1 MKLSSGTIR
10 SWEIGRSR
18 LGEVE
23 VLVGDGVRVR
33 SIEWRHR
40 RRSKS
45 HLVGGRRRVR
55 GGVNGNGGSRRAKR
69 GKCSFWMA
77 RARKGLSLETHV
89 WFAKRFHLGR
99 VCGTV
104 IPLRAVDRGTRS
116 AVRAAEHGVVVAD
129 ISFVRCFE
137 LRPSSDSKIRAE
149 PGFGSV
155 MMKQPGP
162 EDRQPWVFAH
172 PESPQL
178 GALRRAGKDI
188 THRLVRLRLIGPEAR
203 RCLNR
208 SLGIQLS
215 QSFQPSAAKIFRDS
229 DHSYLTSTSSIEAL
243 DDITQRSCYVV
254 ILPTTPL
261 LSGGFGAGLDLL
273 LPSGWAMHLW
283 IKLVYSGAVAVGA
296 EELRS
301 IGFEGGCVQYPHD
314 CPRDVSRIFRGR
326 GKTGTSRVKKR
337 RREGKRLLLDRDMIN
352 EMFRLD
358 IGDEQRHR
366 PGLENRWVKVDRSPA
381 SRLGDSDIVLVRLKA
396 GAKGIPRDGG
406 LIFAPNADDVDEW
419 TRYGASYN
427 GRFATDEDKHVGT
440 ITTGAHSL
448 LRGRGFAS
456 SAWLYAI
463 RARDLFRG
471 TAGTRK
477 RRGTRQVFLL
487 FRNRQSRWLRT
498 ALAEPLLDPCIS
510 PF

>member
-18 LGEVE
+18 LGELE

-45 HLVGGRRRVR
+45 HLVGRRRRVR
-55 GGVNGNGGSRRAKR
+55 GVVNGNGRSRRAKR
-69 GKCSFWMA
+69 GKRSFWMA

-116 AVRAAEHGVVVAD
+116 TVRAAEHSVVVAD

-155 MMKQPGP
+155 MIKQPGA

-172 PESPQL
+172 PKSPQL
-178 GALRRAGKDI
+178 AALRRAGKDI
-188 THRLVRLRLIGPEAR
+188 THCLVRLRLIGPDSR
-203 RCLNR
+203 RCLER

-215 QSFQPSAAKIFRDS
+215 QSLQPSAAKIFRDS
-229 DHSYLTSTSSIEAL
+229 DRSHLTSTLSVEAL
-243 DDITQRSCYVV
+243 EDIAERSCYVV
-254 ILPTTPL
+254 ILPTTPM
-261 LSGGFGAGLDLL
+261 LSGGFGSGLDLL
-273 LPSGWAMHLW
+273 LPSGWAMHVW
-283 IKLVYSGAVAVGA
+283 IKLIYSGAVAVGV

-301 IGFEGGCVQYPHD
+301 IGFEGGCVQYPQD

-326 GKTGTSRVKKR
+326 GKTGTARVKRR
-337 RREGKRLLLDRDMIN
+337 RREGKRLLLDRDMII
-352 EMFRLD
+352 ETFLPG
-358 IGDEQRHR
+358 IVDERSHR
-366 PGLENRWVKVDRSPA
+366 PGLETRWVSVDRSLA
-381 SRLGDSDIVLVRLKA
+381 SRLEDSDVVLVRLQA
-396 GAKGIPRDGG
+396 GAKGVPRDGA
-406 LIFAPNADDVDEW
+406 LIFAPNPDDVEEW
-419 TRYGASYN
+419 TRHGASYN
-427 GRFATDEDKHVGT
+427 GRFAMDEDKHVGAV
-440 ITTGAHSL
+440 TTGGHSL

-463 RARDLFRG
+463 RARELFRG
-471 TAGTRK
+471 SVGTRK
-477 RRGTRQVFLL
+477 RRGTHQAFLL

-498 ALAEPLLDPCIS
+498 ALAEPILDPCIR

>member
-1 MKLSSGTIR
+1 M
-10 SWEIGRSR
+10 
-18 LGEVE
+18 
-23 VLVGDGVRVR
+23 
-33 SIEWRHR
+33 
-40 RRSKS
+40 
-45 HLVGGRRRVR
+45 
-55 GGVNGNGGSRRAKR
+55 
-69 GKCSFWMA
+69 
-77 RARKGLSLETHV
+77 
-89 WFAKRFHLGR
+89 GR

-137 LRPSSDSKIRAE
+137 LRPSSDSKILIE

-178 GALRRAGKDI
+178 GALRRAGMDI
-188 THRLVRLRLIGPEAR
+188 THRLVRLRMIGPEAR
-203 RCLNR
+203 SCLNR

-229 DHSYLTSTSSIEAL
+229 DRSYLASISSIEAL
-243 DDITQRSCYVV
+243 EDITKRSCYVV
-254 ILPTTPL
+254 ILPTTPM

-273 LPSGWAMHLW
+273 LPSGWAMHVW
-283 IKLVYSGAVAVGA
+283 IRLVCSGAVAVGA
-296 EELRS
+296 DELRS
-301 IGFEGGCVQYPHD
+301 IGFEGGCVQYPQD
-314 CPRDVSRIFRGR
+314 CPRDVGRIFRGR

-337 RREGKRLLLDRDMIN
+337 RREGKRLLLDRDMIS
-352 EMFRLD
+352 EMLLLGV
-358 IGDEQRHR
+358 GDEQRHR
-366 PGLENRWVKVDRSPA
+366 PAFESRWAPVYRSPA
-381 SRLGDSDIVLVRLKA
+381 SRLGNSDVLLVRLEA
-396 GAKGIPRDGG
+396 GAKGVPMSGG
-406 LIFAPNADDVDEW
+406 LIFAPNADDVMEW
-419 TRYGASYN
+419 TRHGASFN
-427 GRFATDEDKHVGT
+427 GRFATDEDKHVGAV
-440 ITTGAHSL
+440 TTGAYSL

-463 RARDLFRG
+463 RARELFRG
-471 TAGTRK
+471 SAGTRK
-477 RRGTRQVFLL
+477 RRGTSQVFLL

-498 ALAEPLLDPCIS
+498 ALAEPLLDPCIR